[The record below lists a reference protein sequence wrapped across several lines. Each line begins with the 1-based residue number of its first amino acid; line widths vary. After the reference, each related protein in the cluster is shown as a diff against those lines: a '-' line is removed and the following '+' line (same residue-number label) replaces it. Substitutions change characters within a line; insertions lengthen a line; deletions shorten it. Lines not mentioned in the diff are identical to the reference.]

1 MKTVVI
7 FGGSG
12 FVGYHI
18 VRRIAKK
25 GYKIIIPYQR
35 STNEPKLRL
44 FGNVGQIIPLKF
56 INVQDENIVK
66 LIHSADVVIN
76 LKTLWQEK
84 TLTFQK
90 GIYMFNADLLNLIN
104 KADKNKLYIFFSG
117 LSIDKNSSS
126 KRIKAIVDTEEYI
139 KNNSINS
146 CIIRPGVILG
156 GGDQFLQR
164 LIPIFKMSF
173 FIPLFGD
180 EVKLQPVYIDDI
192 AKAVETIIISKIKGK
207 HIFELVGPEIFTYR
221 NLYTYLNK
229 CLGINRIIIPIPFG
243 LAKLGVIILE
253 KISFNLLTREQL
265 NLFQNDN
272 LPLDIDKNF
281 AYLNIQAQDIRGII
295 KQSIQKNY

>member
-35 STNEPKLRL
+35 STNEAKLRL

-66 LIHSADVVIN
+66 LIQSADAVIN

-104 KADKNKLYIFFSG
+104 KADKNKLYIF
-117 LSIDKNSSS
+117 
-126 KRIKAIVDTEEYI
+126 
-139 KNNSINS
+139 
-146 CIIRPGVILG
+146 
-156 GGDQFLQR
+156 
-164 LIPIFKMSF
+164 
-173 FIPLFGD
+173 
-180 EVKLQPVYIDDI
+180 
-192 AKAVETIIISKIKGK
+192 
-207 HIFELVGPEIFTYR
+207 
-221 NLYTYLNK
+221 
-229 CLGINRIIIPIPFG
+229 
-243 LAKLGVIILE
+243 
-253 KISFNLLTREQL
+253 
-265 NLFQNDN
+265 
-272 LPLDIDKNF
+272 NF
-281 AYLNIQAQDIRGII
+281 
-295 KQSIQKNY
+295 